1 MIKALTFDLSRTLIF
16 PKDRA
21 YAGELNALY
30 RKLVQDPKFDFLANF
45 ELNEELF
52 LYLTNLK
59 EKYKMY
65 MFTSGTLQNAPEIK
79 NKIDAL
85 FEKVFSAEQMMVKKN
100 EYGSYKKVAQ
110 LLGLSPN
117 NILFVDDLSDNINA
131 AKFAGFDAFQFK
143 DNKSVISYIETII

>member
-1 MIKALTFDLSRTLIF
+1 MIKALVFDLSRTLIF

-21 YAGELNALY
+21 YTGELNALY
-30 RKLVQDPKFDFLANF
+30 RKLVQDSNFDFITNF

-65 MFTSGTLQNAPEIK
+65 LFTSGTLQNAPEIK

-85 FEKVFSAEQMMVKKN
+85 FDKVFSAEHMMIKKN
-100 EYGSYKKVAQ
+100 EYGSYKKISQ
-110 LLGLSPN
+110 LLGLMPN
-117 NILFVDDLSDNINA
+117 NILFVDDSLDNINA
-131 AKFAGFDAFQFK
+131 AKFAGLNAFQYK
-143 DNKSVISYIETII
+143 DNKSVINYIEAII